1 LRIKN
6 NYMWLE
12 IMNNTNYDAIII
24 GGGHNGL
31 VTAAYLAKAGKK
43 VLVLE
48 RRDTLGGAA
57 ATEEVFPGF
66 KFNTGAPDAGMLRP
80 EVVAELGLRQHGL
93 DFIESQ
99 VTAYAPQPAGPALVL
114 YRDPRE
120 TQAEI
125 ARFSPTDANKFP
137 AFVRLVTAL
146 TSVLDSIMTL
156 TPPSLEQPKPGD
168 LFPWAK
174 LGLKLKGLG
183 QKEMMEFLRVLPM
196 TVKEF
201 LDEWFESEAL
211 KGLLGAAG
219 ITGTMQGPQASG
231 TAFIMLYHYLGAAD
245 GGFRATRLIRGG
257 MGQLSAALASAAQ
270 QYGAEIRTG
279 AEVAHIL
286 MEEYPDTGAAYATGV
301 ALEGGVEISAKVVI
315 SNADP
320 HRTLFG
326 LVGAPTLEPSFVRRV
341 RNMRYRGC
349 TAKVNLALSGL
360 PRFTSLPAGF
370 EADDPAYLGGHIVI
384 SPNLDYLE
392 RAYDDAKYG
401 RFSAQPYLDVVI
413 PSVLDESLAP
423 AGQHVMS
430 ITMQYAPYYLRGS
443 GGAGEQGRNPKSEIQ
458 NPKSAGGWDERE
470 KQALADKII
479 DTLAAYAP
487 NLKDLIRHCQI
498 LTPLDWEQE
507 YGLTEGSISHG
518 EMALDQL
525 LFMRP
530 VPGYGQYRTPIERL
544 YLCGAGT
551 HPGGGVTGAP
561 GYTAAREILSDLK
574 R

>member
-1 LRIKN
+1 
-6 NYMWLE
+6 MT
-12 IMNNTNYDAIII
+12 NNTYDAIII

-57 ATEEVFPGF
+57 ATEEIWPGF
-66 KFNTGAPDAGMLRP
+66 KVNTGAPDVGMLRP

-93 DFIESQ
+93 DFIESP
-99 VTAYAPQPAGPALVL
+99 VTAFAPQPNGPALTL
-114 YRDPRE
+114 WRDPRE
-120 TQAEI
+120 TQSEI
-125 ARFSPTDANKFP
+125 ARSSPADADKFP

-156 TPPSLEQPKPGD
+156 TPPSLEQAKPGD

-183 QKEMMEFLRVLPM
+183 QREMMEFLRVLPM

-219 ITGTMQGPQASG
+219 ITGASLGPQASG
-231 TAFIMLYHYLGAAD
+231 TAFVMLYHYLGAAD
-245 GGFRATRLIRGG
+245 GGFKATRLVRGG
-257 MGQLSAALASAAQ
+257 TGQLAAALAKAAQ

-279 AEVAHIL
+279 VEVSRVIL
-286 MEEYPDTGAAYATGV
+286 GEHPDTGATLALGV
-301 ALEGGVEISAKVVI
+301 TLASGEEISARAVI

-320 HRTLFG
+320 RRTLFD
-326 LVGAPTLEPSFVRRV
+326 LVGAPNLEPSFVRRL

-360 PRFTSLPAGF
+360 PEFTSLTPPYAPPDNGGGWGG
-370 EADDPAYLGGHIVI
+370 YLGGHIVI
-384 SPNLDYLE
+384 SPNLEYLE
-392 RAYDDAKYG
+392 RAADDAKYG
-401 RFSAQPYLDVVI
+401 RFSDQPYLDVVI
-413 PSVLDESLAP
+413 PSVLDPSLAP
-423 AGQHVMS
+423 VGQHVMS
-430 ITMQYAPYYLRGS
+430 ITMQYAPYHLKQGS
-443 GGAGEQGRNPKSEIQ
+443 
-458 NPKSAGGWDERE
+458 GWDERQ

-479 DTLAAYAP
+479 DTLAQYAP

-498 LTPLDWEQE
+498 LTPLDWEQA
-507 YGLTEGSISHG
+507 YGLTEGNIFHG
-518 EMALDQL
+518 EMGLDQL

-530 VPGYGQYRTPIERL
+530 VPGYGQYRTPVDRL

-551 HPGGGVTGAP
+551 HPGGGVSGAP
-561 GYTAAREILSDLK
+561 GYNAAREILSDLK